1 MSAPGLSETP
11 APPPPAQVW
20 HPPARNPLTT
30 VAIAVLA
37 LAAILVVLWAW
48 DLWPFGGRIEVTDDA
63 YVRGRTTVIAP
74 QVSGYVAAVPVHD
87 YQQVRAGGVLVLID
101 DRIYRARVAQAA
113 ASVAAAIAAL
123 DNSDQAHAARVA
135 ASASARAQL
144 LRAQA
149 DMARVNDL
157 VRDGSV
163 SIRERDQTL
172 AALAQAQAGGQIA
185 VQDIRSVDVGREGLR
200 AQVEAARAQLRLAEI
215 DLGHTV
221 IRAPETGQLSEVAV
235 RLGQYVTNGTQL
247 FSLVPAERWIIAN
260 YKEGQMAHM
269 MPGEPATF
277 TVDALG
283 GLRLTG
289 HVQRLSPAAG
299 SEFAVLKPDNAT
311 GNFVKV
317 PQRFGVRIA
326 VDPNQPGAD
335 RLRPGMSVETR
346 IDTSGGP

>member
-1 MSAPGLSETP
+1 M
-11 APPPPAQVW
+11 
-20 HPPARNPLTT
+20 
-30 VAIAVLA
+30 AIAVLA
-37 LAAILVVLWAW
+37 LAAILAILWAW
-48 DLWPFGGRIEVTDDA
+48 DLWPFGGRIETTDDA

-87 YQQVRAGGVLVLID
+87 YQQVRAGDVLVLID

-200 AQVEAARAQLRLAEI
+200 AQVEAARAQLRPGRDRSRPYRDPRAGNRPAQRGRRAARAICDERHAIVFARAGRALDHRQLQGRPDGAYDTRRAR
-215 DLGHTV
+215 DLHRG
-221 IRAPETGQLSEVAV
+221 RAR
-235 RLGQYVTNGTQL
+235 RL
-247 FSLVPAERWIIAN
+247 PA
-260 YKEGQMAHM
+260 
-269 MPGEPATF
+269 
-277 TVDALG
+277 
-283 GLRLTG
+283 
-289 HVQRLSPAAG
+289 
-299 SEFAVLKPDNAT
+299 
-311 GNFVKV
+311 
-317 PQRFGVRIA
+317 
-326 VDPNQPGAD
+326 
-335 RLRPGMSVETR
+335 
-346 IDTSGGP
+346 